1 MNIIENIIDVVVF
14 GILISSIFGIKRPIF
29 SAIAGAIML
38 PFLYYFFGPGNIVTI
53 LILIFVGFGLGY
65 LGGLVLSIFFS
76 GFKGKSHNTG
86 PSYMGGFGGGRG
98 GAPPGGIILS
108 DEERKGIKKYK

>member
-14 GILISSIFGIKRPIF
+14 GTLISSIFGIKRPILG
-29 SAIAGAIML
+29 AIAGAIIL
-38 PFLYYFFGPGNIVTI
+38 PLLYYIFGPGSIITI
-53 LILIFVGFGLGY
+53 LLLIFIGFGLGY
-65 LGGLVLSIFFS
+65 SGGFVFSIFFS
-76 GFKGKSHNTG
+76 GFKGKGHNTG

-108 DEERKGIKKYK
+108 DEERKRLKKHK

>member
-14 GILISSIFGIKRPIF
+14 GTLISSVFGIKKPIL
-29 SAIAGAIML
+29 SAIAGIIVL
-38 PFLYYFFGPGNIVTI
+38 PLLYYFFGSGNIITYII
-53 LILIFVGFGLGY
+53 LVFIGFGLGY
-65 LGGLVLSIFFS
+65 LGGFVLSVFFS
-76 GFKGKSHNTG
+76 GMKGKGHNTG

-108 DEERKGIKKYK
+108 DEERERLKK

>member
-14 GILISSIFGIKRPIF
+14 GTLISSIFGIKKPIF
-29 SAIAGAIML
+29 SGIAGAITL
-38 PFLYYFFGPGNIVTI
+38 PLLYYFFGPGNIATI
-53 LILIFVGFGLGY
+53 LILIFIGLILGY
-65 LGGLVLSIFFS
+65 LGGFVLSIFFS
-76 GFKGKSHNTG
+76 GFKGKGHNTG

-108 DEERKGIKKYK
+108 DEERKRIKKY